1 MEPVINK
8 DYLGCFGTQKIKI
21 KPKAIILHH
30 TCTSSSKRTRRV
42 LQSKNYSTHFEVDKD
57 GTIYQYRE
65 ENLKCSH
72 CGSANTYTIGIDAT
86 HLEHAEF
93 PEVQIEALKALV
105 KYLCEKWN
113 IPHELH
119 ENFSGPMINLSGVY
133 PHRAIGNT
141 KCPDN
146 LPLEKLFD

>member
-8 DYLGCFGTQKIKI
+8 DYLGCFGTQKTKI
-21 KPKAIILHH
+21 KPKAIIIHH
-30 TCTSSSKRTRRV
+30 TCTSSPKRTRKA
-42 LQSKNYSTHFEVDKD
+42 LMNKGCSTHFEVDKD

-65 ENLKCSH
+65 ENLQCSH
-72 CGSANTYTIGIDAT
+72 CGSANIHTIGIDVT

-93 PEVQIEALKALV
+93 PEVQIEALKSLV
-105 KYLCEKWN
+105 KYLCEKWK

-119 ENFSGPMINLSGVY
+119 ENLSGVY
-133 PHRAIGNT
+133 PHRAVGNT